1 MELLRVTKSVLPL
14 VVGSK
19 GTAPAV
25 GPVGPVGPVGAAAA
39 SEVAALHTSSNGF
52 ACPLL
57 SRPVVLG

>member
-19 GTAPAV
+19 GTAPA
-25 GPVGPVGPVGAAAA
+25 VGPVGAAAA

>member
-19 GTAPAV
+19 GTAPA
-25 GPVGPVGPVGAAAA
+25 VGPVGPVGAAAA